1 MVKGF
6 LQSLTVFTTAC
17 AALVL
22 MGADG
27 RVISSGTG
35 SHSAGAAS
43 SAAPGS
49 ETVRSKP
56 SGSVSTGST
65 TSVPGAPAK
74 NISSSVTCSAVSKPT
89 CSIVSGGTTT
99 HPAKAP
105 HAPVTAPT
113 ATAETLSPAAEEIA
127 HEIGFDRR
135 VLLMVKAETQER
147 IQRLIGYDA
156 DGYQI
161 MAQGI
166 AASIPEDKTDH
177 VLSRLRRQLAPMHYI
192 PFVVEM
198 NEGIKTDK
206 IGVLKGTDQLEILRI
221 MNTNGNDYDISNED
235 VIEQLQ
241 EWEKVF
247 SFEIVGA
254 DNDWVEIEFKTLPK
268 DMKAFAEDVY
278 AFSPDAVDQGPGTV
292 DGLIREIRKTN
303 RLFLWWE

>member
-1 MVKGF
+1 M
-6 LQSLTVFTTAC
+6 
-17 AALVL
+17 
-22 MGADG
+22 
-27 RVISSGTG
+27 
-35 SHSAGAAS
+35 
-43 SAAPGS
+43 
-49 ETVRSKP
+49 
-56 SGSVSTGST
+56 
-65 TSVPGAPAK
+65 
-74 NISSSVTCSAVSKPT
+74 
-89 CSIVSGGTTT
+89 
-99 HPAKAP
+99 
-105 HAPVTAPT
+105 
-113 ATAETLSPAAEEIA
+113 
-127 HEIGFDRR
+127 
-135 VLLMVKAETQER
+135 LLMVKTETQER

-166 AASIPEDKTDH
+166 AASVPEDKTDH

-206 IGVLKGTDQLEILRI
+206 IGVIRETDQLEILRI

-235 VIEQLQ
+235 IIEQLQ